1 MAEFTLFCYVLGTPV
16 KSAIPID
23 IGNITKVDGPD
34 VSLKKLN
41 FGHIKKLIWP
51 NDNKANQ
58 LKLMKFVTPLK
69 EDNEELKE
77 LNKKFYENIELSD
90 KLSPCT
96 KVLKE
101 FPAGYEFLDDYI
113 HIIVQPPPPVTT
125 ATKRQLDSDYWDE
138 VRYRKK
144 RKLRVPETI
153 LTRALKTMEDIM
165 KISDDPRVYSN
176 PENLLPLPFPFLG
189 ERKPVE
195 RFSIK
200 NKRFLY
206 MGRKAFDN
214 VLNTINEFKYEE
226 GYMDCFIYGTIGYGK
241 SHILATIV
249 CFLLRTGKRVV
260 YLPDCRELARD
271 PEYYIKSALFLTYA
285 NDSAKMSEIHSC
297 VTLDEIEE
305 FCKEE
310 SEPLYIVVDQMNA
323 LDGHNNTEIDETTK
337 QRIVGFLGRIA
348 TKHYYIKSSSA
359 NNISALHLKLKQTNE
374 KKIELYEGFDKDEM
388 LQWWIRNNS
397 NLPSMDEERKRKI
410 EYITGRNP
418 LFLSF
423 LPGQFGNIHKSN
435 WIQCIKKFKNNPSVK
450 GFMVEKACLA
460 SIYKNGLMAK
470 EIDFSMNE
478 GLCTFYLP
486 RLWNQ
491 KSIDGLITLYKMKNK
506 KEKVEENTLY
516 IAPIQITLDKETH
529 SDSEASFFSGIWPE
543 LESKIL
549 GGLKVE
555 VIFIWITRENDV
567 DYFVEANKKIL
578 KQRTIEINPQ
588 YTLSLRIF
596 YLVFSFIKVVYRKG
610 CLFRNNNS

>member
-1 MAEFTLFCYVLGTPV
+1 MSNYSSLFRVLSPSRVQSRYMAEFTLFCYVLGTPV

-165 KISDDPRVYSN
+165 KISDDPKVYSN

-423 LPGQFGNIHKSN
+423 LPGSEKNFEDALDRLKSILIEKIKIPMTNFSDIIKIERWEVHVKLMSSCMTNSFAPSGYGTDDYDHRFFYINKHERCHCISGYVRDQMADYLFQKGNLEIFTN
-435 WIQCIKKFKNNPSVK
+435 PIWIQCIKEFKNNPSVK

-460 SIYKNGLMAK
+460 SIYKNGLMASAINFK
-470 EIDFSMNE
+470 FDNYKF
-478 GLCTFYLP
+478 LP
-486 RLWNQ
+486 
-491 KSIDGLITLYKMKNK
+491 
-506 KEKVEENTLY
+506 V
-516 IAPIQITLDKETH
+516 
-529 SDSEASFFSGIWPE
+529 
-543 LESKIL
+543 
-549 GGLKVE
+549 
-555 VIFIWITRENDV
+555 
-567 DYFVEANKKIL
+567 
-578 KQRTIEINPQ
+578 
-588 YTLSLRIF
+588 
-596 YLVFSFIKVVYRKG
+596 
-610 CLFRNNNS
+610 

>member
-1 MAEFTLFCYVLGTPV
+1 
-16 KSAIPID
+16 
-23 IGNITKVDGPD
+23 
-34 VSLKKLN
+34 
-41 FGHIKKLIWP
+41 
-51 NDNKANQ
+51 
-58 LKLMKFVTPLK
+58 
-69 EDNEELKE
+69 
-77 LNKKFYENIELSD
+77 
-90 KLSPCT
+90 
-96 KVLKE
+96 
-101 FPAGYEFLDDYI
+101 
-113 HIIVQPPPPVTT
+113 
-125 ATKRQLDSDYWDE
+125 
-138 VRYRKK
+138 
-144 RKLRVPETI
+144 
-153 LTRALKTMEDIM
+153 MEDIM

-374 KKIELYEGFDKDEM
+374 KKIELYEGFDKVRLNKCSILKYFALIFFRMRCYNGGLETIPICHQWMKNEKGKSNISPDE
-388 LQWWIRNNS
+388 IRS
-397 NLPSMDEERKRKI
+397 
-410 EYITGRNP
+410 
-418 LFLSF
+418 FLSF
-423 LPGQFGNIHKSN
+423 LPGSE
-435 WIQCIKKFKNNPSVK
+435 KN
-450 GFMVEKACLA
+450 FEDAL
-460 SIYKNGLMAK
+460 
-470 EIDFSMNE
+470 D
-478 GLCTFYLP
+478 
-486 RLWNQ
+486 RL
-491 KSIDGLITLYKMKNK
+491 KSILIEKIKIPMTNFSDIIKNRKMGS
-506 KEKVEENTLY
+506 VC
-516 IAPIQITLDKETH
+516 
-529 SDSEASFFSGIWPE
+529 
-543 LESKIL
+543 IL
-549 GGLKVE
+549 V
-555 VIFIWITRENDV
+555 
-567 DYFVEANKKIL
+567 YFVINKL
-578 KQRTIEINPQ
+578 YEN
-588 YTLSLRIF
+588 
-596 YLVFSFIKVVYRKG
+596 
-610 CLFRNNNS
+610 